1 MKKIIHVIISLLYII
16 WGIGAPLTFVKSLAN
31 LDFESIL
38 SIGTLLSVATGLL
51 MLVAGIL
58 GLFRLRPVHRRV
70 LGIIIFVLAAFSAA
84 TSLAGG
90 SIAWQ
95 AIIQAI
101 LAWLYIV
108 W

>member
-1 MKKIIHVIISLLYII
+1 MKKVIHVIISLLYIV

-31 LDFESIL
+31 LDFASVL
-38 SIGTLLSVATGLL
+38 SISALLSVATGML

-58 GLFRLRPVHRRV
+58 GLFRLRPIHRRV
-70 LGIIIFVLAAFSAA
+70 LGIIIFILAATSAA

-90 SIAWQ
+90 NIAWQ
-95 AIIQAI
+95 AILQAVM
-101 LAWLYIV
+101 AWLYIV